1 MTAAASASQSS
12 ASQSGA
18 SQLRASQ
25 SRASQFGRVMRA
37 ASLALGYPDGEWRQ
51 SLPLLHAAADTVTGP
66 PAGHLRSFLGVAGAS
81 GADELQQAYVDTFD
95 LHRRC
100 CPYLTYYSHGDT
112 RKRGMALLQ
121 FTAAYRAAGFEL
133 VSGELPD
140 HIAVLCEF
148 SAAEPDRGCAL
159 FRQHRAGLELLRAA
173 LDEAGSPWLHV
184 VDAIRAVLPGA
195 APRDLRRALH
205 LARTGPPAEEVGLE
219 PFAPPEYM
227 GGRR

>member
-1 MTAAASASQSS
+1 MTTAT
-12 ASQSGA
+12 G
-18 SQLRASQ
+18 
-25 SRASQFGRVMRA
+25 ASQFGRVMRA

-51 SLPLLHAAADTVTGP
+51 SLPLLYATADAVTGP
-66 PAGHLRSFLGVAGAS
+66 PGGHLRSFLGVVAAS
-81 GADELQQAYVDTFD
+81 GAGELQRAYVDTFD

-140 HIAVLCEF
+140 HLAVLCEF
-148 SAAEPDRGCAL
+148 SAAEPDRGRAL
-159 FRQHRAGLELLRAA
+159 FQQHRAGLELLRAA

-184 VDAIRAVLPGA
+184 ADAVRAALPGA

-205 LARTGPPAEEVGLE
+205 LARAGPPAEEVGLE

>member
-1 MTAAASASQSS
+1 MSTATSASQFS
-12 ASQSGA
+12 
-18 SQLRASQ
+18 
-25 SRASQFGRVMRA
+25 RVMRA
-37 ASLALGYPDGEWRQ
+37 ASLALGYPDSEWRQ
-51 SLPLLHAAADTVTGP
+51 SLPLLHAAADAITGP
-66 PAGHLRSFLGVAGAS
+66 PGGHLRSFLRMAEACGAG
-81 GADELQQAYVDTFD
+81 DLQQAYVDTFD
-95 LHRRC
+95 LRRRC

-112 RKRGMALLQ
+112 RKRGMALLR

-133 VSGELPD
+133 ASGELPD
-140 HIAVLCEF
+140 HIAVVCEF
-148 SAAEPDRGCAL
+148 SAAEPDRGRAL
-159 FRQHRAGLELLRAA
+159 FRQHRAGVELLRTA

-184 VDAIRAVLPGA
+184 VDAIRAVLPGP